1 MSDNFIKYF
10 SIFVIIILI
19 AILYYFLPTTLL
31 DRPQACIN
39 EICFNIELAKTQEER
54 QRGLM
59 HRQSLD
65 ENSGMFFI
73 FDNEDLHS
81 FWMKNTLVP
90 LDIIWINK
98 ENKIVHIEHNVP
110 PCIADPC
117 SSYTPKEKAIYVLE
131 VNGGLAEEYN
141 FRESGT
147 VTIIGL
153 FQ

>member
-10 SIFVIIILI
+10 AILVIIILI

-39 EICFNIELAKTQEER
+39 EICFNIELAKTQAER
-54 QRGLM
+54 QQGLM

-65 ENSGMFFI
+65 ENSGMLFI
-73 FDNEDLHS
+73 FDNEDIHS
-81 FWMKNTLVP
+81 FWMKNTLIH
-90 LDIIWINK
+90 LDIIWIDK
-98 ENKIVHIEHNVP
+98 ENKIVHIEHSVP

-131 VNGGLAEEYN
+131 INAGLIEKYGFKEGDKVR
-141 FRESGT
+141 FT
-147 VTIIGL
+147 
-153 FQ
+153 